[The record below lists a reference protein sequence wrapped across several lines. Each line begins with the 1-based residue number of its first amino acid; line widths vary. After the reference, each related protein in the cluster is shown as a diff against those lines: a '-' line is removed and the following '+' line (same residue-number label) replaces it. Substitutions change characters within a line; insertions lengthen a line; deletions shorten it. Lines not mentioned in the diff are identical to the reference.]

1 MRDMI
6 KANAAL
12 LAVGIATFVL
22 MGAVTSLYGPALP
35 VYVRGFGITTGTAG
49 WLISAHWI
57 GCAMGVAGMFV
68 WAAKVTP
75 RVVVSLMVLG
85 TALLA
90 AQLSWITVNLGA
102 LIYGAGYGAA
112 TVVFNPRVLRAF
124 GAKGTAMLSLLNA
137 TYAIGAIAAPLVFVA
152 LASNPVPAFGLCL
165 AITIAVFI
173 ASGFVAR
180 EDAAITSAPTEPFRL
195 HLPILTFAMIAIAV
209 EACLGGLGPTALI
222 HAGVSEEHAAQLLS
236 AFFLTFLAARV
247 LLGFV
252 GHLLP
257 AFTLFTLSLAG
268 ASASALI
275 AALWAPGTGFVA
287 MGFFAA
293 LFFPGEY
300 VTATRKMGN
309 SPHVA
314 PTIIGAGLIGG
325 IFAPILLAPL
335 IDQMGERGFFW
346 IVAGVTAALTLA
358 ALANL
363 RSMNR

>member
-1 MRDMI
+1 MREMI
-6 KANAAL
+6 KANIAL
-12 LAVGIATFVL
+12 LAVGVATFVL
-22 MGAVTSLYGPALP
+22 MGAVSSLYGPALP
-35 VYVRGFGITTGTAG
+35 VYMRGFGISTGTAS

-57 GCAMGVAGMFV
+57 GCALGVAGMFV

-75 RVVVSLMVLG
+75 RVVAILMVLG
-85 TALLA
+85 TALLS
-90 AQLSWITVNLGA
+90 AQYSWATVNLGA
-102 LIYGAGYGAA
+102 LLYGAGYGAA

-124 GAKGTAMLSLLNA
+124 GTRGTAMLSLLNA
-137 TYAIGAIAAPLVFVA
+137 TYAVGAIAAPLAFVA
-152 LASNPVPAFGLCL
+152 LANNPVPAFGICA
-165 AITIAVFI
+165 AIAIAVAL
-173 ASGFVAR
+173 ASGFVGH
-180 EDAAITSAPTEPFRL
+180 EDITISAAPTEPFRL
-195 HLPILTFAMIAIAV
+195 HLPILTFAVIAIAV
-209 EACLGGLGPTALI
+209 EACMGGLGPSALI
-222 HAGVSEEHAAQLLS
+222 RAGISEEHAAQLLS
-236 AFFLTFLAARV
+236 AFFLAFLASRV

-268 ASASALI
+268 ACAAALI
-275 AALWAPGTGFVA
+275 AALWAPGPGFVA

-325 IFAPILLAPL
+325 IFAPPLLAPL
-335 IDQMGERGFFW
+335 IDQLGARGFFW
-346 IVAGVTAALTLA
+346 IVAGVTGALTLA
-358 ALANL
+358 ALASL

>member
-1 MRDMI
+1 MREMI

-12 LAVGIATFVL
+12 LLVGIATFVL

-35 VYVRGFGITTGTAG
+35 VYVRSFGISTGAAG

-57 GCAMGVAGMFV
+57 GCAIGVAGMFF

-75 RVVVSLMVLG
+75 RVVALLMFFG

-90 AQLSWITVNLGA
+90 TQLNWLTVNLGA
-102 LIYGAGYGAA
+102 LLYGAGYGAA

-124 GAKGTAMLSLLNA
+124 GARGTAMLSLLNA
-137 TYAIGAIAAPLVFVA
+137 TYAVGAIAAPLAFVA
-152 LASNPVPAFGLCL
+152 MSSNTVPAFGICA
-165 AITIAVFI
+165 AIAIAVTL
-173 ASGFVAR
+173 AAGFVGR
-180 EDAAITSAPTEPFRL
+180 EKVAVSAAPTEAFRL
-195 HLPILTFAMIAIAV
+195 HLPILTFAMVAIAV
-209 EACLGGLGPTALI
+209 EACMGGLGPTALI
-222 HAGVSEEHAAQLLS
+222 RAGISEEHAAQLLS

-257 AFTLFTLSLAG
+257 SFTLFTLSLGG
-268 ASASALI
+268 AWASSLV
-275 AALWAPGTGFVA
+275 AALWAPGLGFVA
-287 MGFFAA
+287 IGFFAA
-293 LFFPGEY
+293 MFFPGEY

-309 SPHVA
+309 SPQVA

-325 IFAPILLAPL
+325 IVAPALLAPML
-335 IDQMGERGFFW
+335 DHMGERGFFW
-346 IVAGVTAALTLA
+346 TAAAATGALTVA
-358 ALANL
+358 ALASL

>member
-1 MRDMI
+1 MRDLI

-12 LAVGIATFVL
+12 LAVGVATFVL
-22 MGAVTSLYGPALP
+22 MGAVTSLYGPTLP
-35 VYVRGFGITTGTAG
+35 VYVRGFIISTGTAG

-57 GCAMGVAGMFV
+57 GCALGVAGMFI

-75 RVVVSLMVLG
+75 RIVAILMVLG
-85 TALLA
+85 TALLS
-90 AQLSWITVNLGA
+90 AQFNWITVNLGA

-124 GAKGTAMLSLLNA
+124 GGRGTAMLSLLNA
-137 TYAIGAIAAPLVFVA
+137 TYAIGAIAAPLIFVA
-152 LASNPVPAFGLCL
+152 MANNPIPAFGLCT
-165 AITIAVFI
+165 AIAVAVLI
-173 ASGFVAR
+173 ASGLVAQ
-180 EDAAITSAPTEPFRL
+180 EDATIAASSTEPFRL
-195 HLPILTFAMIAIAV
+195 HLPILSFAMIAIAV
-209 EACLGGLGPTALI
+209 EACMGGLGPSALI
-222 HAGVSEEHAAQLLS
+222 RAGVSEEHAAQLLS

-257 AFTLFTLSLAG
+257 SFTLFTLALAG
-268 ASASALI
+268 ASASAFV
-275 AALWAPGTGFVA
+275 AALWAPGLGFVA

-309 SPHVA
+309 SPQVA

-325 IFAPILLAPL
+325 IFAPPLLAPL
-335 IDQMGERGFFW
+335 IDQMGARGFFW
-346 IVAGVTAALTLA
+346 IIAGVTAALTLA
-358 ALANL
+358 AIASL

>member
-1 MRDMI
+1 MREMI

-35 VYVRGFGITTGTAG
+35 VYVRGFGISTGTAG

-57 GCAMGVAGMFV
+57 GCALGVAAMFV
-68 WAAKVTP
+68 WAATVTP
-75 RVVVSLMVLG
+75 RVVAALMLIGTVLL
-85 TALLA
+85 TA
-90 AQLSWITVNLGA
+90 QFNWITVNLGA

-112 TVVFNPRVLRAF
+112 TVVFNPRMLRAF
-124 GAKGTAMLSLLNA
+124 GARGTAMLSLLNA
-137 TYAIGAIAAPLVFVA
+137 TYAVGAIAAPLVFVA
-152 LASNPVPAFGLCL
+152 LANNPVPAFGLC
-165 AITIAVFI
+165 TVIAVAVLI

-209 EACLGGLGPTALI
+209 EACMGGLGPTALI
-222 HAGVSEEHAAQLLS
+222 RAGISEEHAAQLLS

-247 LLGFV
+247 TLGFV

-257 AFTLFTLSLAG
+257 AFTLFTIALAC
-268 ASASALI
+268 ACASALV
-275 AALWAPGTGFVA
+275 AALWAPRLGFVA

-335 IDQMGERGFFW
+335 IDQLGERGFFW
-346 IVAGVTAALTLA
+346 IIAGVTATLSVA
-358 ALANL
+358 ALASL